1 MIDNS
6 LSAVID
12 CHSEGVAE
20 LDMKEIR
27 AMTGLSQVKFAELY
41 GIPVRSIQNWEM
53 DNAQTRHAQDYVL
66 RMLERIVREDFGID
80 N

>member
-6 LSAVID
+6 LSAMVD
-12 CHSEGVAE
+12 WHSEGVTE
-20 LDMKEIR
+20 LTMKEIR
-27 AMTGLSQVKFAELY
+27 AMTGLSQVKFSELY
-41 GIPVRSIQNWEM
+41 GIPMRSIQNWEM
-53 DNAQTRHAQDYVL
+53 DNAQSRHAPEYVL